1 MTERDADRTLEA
13 LARDRGADLVAY
25 ASLLTGGDRAG
36 AQDLV
41 QDAIVKVFGRMRAG
55 FTPDV
60 AEAYVRRTIL
70 TLYVDGFRRR
80 RGWSAVRHLVAAPD
94 AGPPPQA
101 DHLDLRAALRDLAP
115 QERVVVVLRYY
126 EDLTVADVAARMGL
140 AEGTVKRY
148 LSNAL
153 GKLNARLGTEVDP
166 ADADVAEV
174 TAGTVGMPRGPRVTS
189 RRTTRAEGNAR

>member
-25 ASLLTGGDRAG
+25 ACLLTGGDRAG

-115 QERVVVVLRYY
+115 QERVVVVLRFY
-126 EDLTVADVAARMGL
+126 EDLTVPRIADEL
-140 AEGTVKRY
+140 ALSEGAVKRY
-148 LSNAL
+148 LSDAVRRLESSLGPVRRPAAEAL
-153 GKLNARLGTEVDP
+153 DA
-166 ADADVAEV
+166 ADAPVRLV
-174 TAGTVGMPRGPRVTS
+174 TTS
-189 RRTTRAEGNAR
+189 PRRTR

>member
-1 MTERDADRTLEA
+1 MGGDAADRTLEA
-13 LARDRGADLVAY
+13 LARDRGPDLVAY
-25 ASLLTGGDRAG
+25 ATLLTGGDRAS

-41 QDAIVKVFGRMRAG
+41 QDAVVKVFGRMRNG

-80 RGWSAVRHLVAAPD
+80 RGWSAVRHLVVAPASAAPAEAPD
-94 AGPPPQA
+94 GAA
-101 DHLDLRAALRDLAP
+101 ERLDLRAALRGLAP
-115 QERVVVVLRYY
+115 QERAAVVLRFY
-126 EDLTVADVAARMGL
+126 EDLTVPDVADRMGL

-153 GKLNARLGTEVDP
+153 HKLGTRLGPVAGHDD
-166 ADADVAEV
+166 DAPVPVVA
-174 TAGTVGMPRGPRVTS
+174 PRRV
-189 RRTTRAEGNAR
+189 ARPDSVERGAR

>member
-1 MTERDADRTLEA
+1 MTQADRTLEA
-13 LARDRGADLVAY
+13 LARDRGPDLVAY
-25 ASLLTGGDRAG
+25 ATLLTGGDRAA

-41 QDAIVKVFGRMRAG
+41 QDAIVKVFGRMRRG

-80 RGWSAVRHLVAAPD
+80 RGWSAVRHLVAQPSSP
-94 AGPPPQA
+94 AGSPTDVVA
-101 DHLDLRAALRDLAP
+101 EHLDLRAALRDLAP
-115 QERVVVVLRYY
+115 QERVVVVLRYF
-126 EDLTVADVAARMGL
+126 EDLTVPDVADRMGL

-153 GKLNARLGTEVDP
+153 HKLAERLGPVAAP
-166 ADADVAEV
+166 PDALPV
-174 TAGTVGMPRGPRVTS
+174 TAARAVAGAWISTRTPGRTS
-189 RRTTRAEGNAR
+189 

>member
-1 MTERDADRTLEA
+1 MGEGDRTLEA

-25 ASLLTGGDRAG
+25 ASLLTGGDRAA

-55 FTPDV
+55 FTPGV

-80 RGWSAVRHLVAAPD
+80 RLWGSVRHLAPTGTAEPPAD
-94 AGPPPQA
+94 ART
-101 DHLDLRAALRDLAP
+101 DRIDLRAALRDLSP
-115 QERVVVVLRYY
+115 QERTVVVLRFY
-126 EDLTVADVAARMGL
+126 EDLTVAGVAERMGL
-140 AEGTVKRY
+140 AQGTVKRY

-153 GKLNARLGTEVDP
+153 RKLEAQLGPVTGD
-166 ADADVAEV
+166 DV
-174 TAGTVGMPRGPRVTS
+174 TAEPVALAAERG
-189 RRTTRAEGNAR
+189 RTERSAR

>member
-1 MTERDADRTLEA
+1 MAQADRTLEA
-13 LARDRGADLVAY
+13 LARDRGPDLVAY
-25 ASLLTGGDRAG
+25 ATLLTGGDRAG

-80 RGWSAVRHLVAAPD
+80 RSWSAVRHLVAVPD
-94 AGPPPQA
+94 AGPAPLAEA
-101 DHLDLRAALRDLAP
+101 DSLDLRAALRDLAP
-115 QERVVVVLRYY
+115 QERAVVVLRFY
-126 EDLTVADVAARMGL
+126 EDLTVPGVADRMGL

-148 LSNAL
+148 LSNAMQ
-153 GKLNARLGTEVDP
+153 KLAARLGPVTTPD
-166 ADADVAEV
+166 DAGHLPVV
-174 TAGTVGMPRGPRVTS
+174 PT
-189 RRTTRAEGNAR
+189 RTTTRHAERSPR

>member
-1 MTERDADRTLEA
+1 MAQADRTLEA
-13 LARDRGADLVAY
+13 LARDRGPDLLAY
-25 ASLLTGGDRAG
+25 ATLLTGGDRAA

-70 TLYVDGFRRR
+70 
-80 RGWSAVRHLVAAPD
+80 
-94 AGPPPQA
+94 
-101 DHLDLRAALRDLAP
+101 DLRAALRDLAP
-115 QERVVVVLRYY
+115 QERAVVVLRFY
-126 EDLTVADVAARMGL
+126 EDLTVPDVADRMGL

-153 GKLNARLGTEVDP
+153 HRLGARLGPVDDD
-166 ADADVAEV
+166 DA
-174 TAGTVGMPRGPRVTS
+174 VGSLPVERPSGGGAP
-189 RRTTRAEGNAR
+189 EGRHAVERSGR

>member
-1 MTERDADRTLEA
+1 MAQADRTLEA
-13 LARDRGADLVAY
+13 LARDRGPDLLAY
-25 ASLLTGGDRAG
+25 ATLLTGGDRAA

-80 RGWSAVRHLVAAPD
+80 RGWAAVRHLVAAPD
-94 AGPPPQA
+94 AGPAPHTA
-101 DHLDLRAALRDLAP
+101 AEHLDLRAALRDLAP
-115 QERVVVVLRYY
+115 QERAVVVLRFY
-126 EDLTVADVAARMGL
+126 EDLTVPDVADRMGL

-153 GKLNARLGTEVDP
+153 HRLGARLGPVDDD
-166 ADADVAEV
+166 DA
-174 TAGTVGMPRGPRVTS
+174 VGSLPVERPSGGGAP
-189 RRTTRAEGNAR
+189 EGRHAVERSGR